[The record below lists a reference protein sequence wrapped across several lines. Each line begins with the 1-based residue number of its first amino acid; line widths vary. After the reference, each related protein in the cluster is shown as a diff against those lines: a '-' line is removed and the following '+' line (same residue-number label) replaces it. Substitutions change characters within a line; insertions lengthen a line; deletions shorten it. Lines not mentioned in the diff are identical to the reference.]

1 MTAPMPALEEPVDR
15 PTCTVMN
22 TLYDSESFVVVHLQA
37 PGHDTSNN
45 ADADPQSRA
54 LSMPR
59 HGFEIVD
66 KRSGKEVYLDGS
78 WAELF
83 QQHLQAWQQ
92 NSPTQEEVEAT
103 LEQYSGLAQQPV
115 LVH

>member
-1 MTAPMPALEEPVDR
+1 MC
-15 PTCTVMN
+15 PTMN

-37 PGHDTSNN
+37 SELPRYDATSG
-45 ADADPQSRA
+45 DAQHQIPA
-54 LSMPR
+54 MPR

-83 QQHLQAWQQ
+83 QQHLQAWQR

>member
-1 MTAPMPALEEPVDR
+1 
-15 PTCTVMN
+15 MN

-37 PGHDTSNN
+37 PGHDSPDTTG
-45 ADADPQSRA
+45 ADAQSPVPA
-54 LSMPR
+54 MPR

-83 QQHLQAWQQ
+83 QQHLQAWQH

-103 LEQYSGLAQQPV
+103 LDQYSGLAQQPV